1 MGAGFW
7 IVIGLLAVLLLSSGN
22 KKTGKSSSGR
32 KNDKRIDHLH
42 YMDLDEYQCPN
53 CKARFRKNVMTCPK
67 CGMQFTGTVTD
78 DEEFI
83 EEMEV
88 WEEEDDEYE

>member
-22 KKTGKSSSGR
+22 KKTGKSSSSR

-88 WEEEDDEYE
+88 WEEDDE

>member
-22 KKTGKSSSGR
+22 KKTGKSSSRR

-53 CKARFRKNVMTCPK
+53 CGARFRKNIMICPK
-67 CGMQFTGTVTD
+67 CGTQFTGTVTD

>member
-22 KKTGKSSSGR
+22 KKTGSNSSGK

-88 WEEEDDEYE
+88 WEEDDE